1 MMSTEL
7 DHERLS
13 ISDEQMGQMTQISSS
28 GERVKQSTTG
38 RPRIVLVARSLF
50 RLGNPIN
57 TWLTWGRRDAL
68 LADLDR

>member
-13 ISDEQMGQMTQISSS
+13 ISDEQMGQISSS